1 MNRGKDE
8 ILGYLSSQSWYP
20 RFMELMNKYQSSEA
34 YKQSILAGNK
44 REHTLLSAFPF
55 KELSEEEKI
64 EWIERHN
71 EFFFW
76 FRGMRG
82 KRNSVKAN
90 GTEQVARRKRRI
102 AMHILRK
109 EQKKTERKT
118 ERKAERVEQQR
129 TERKKP
135 IIHEPSMER
144 AQRNLS
150 AAKMYLAKKR
160 LASQNK
166 GHRSAIKPKDDKEYQ
181 K

>member
-8 ILGYLSSQSWYP
+8 ILGYLSSQSWFP

-44 REHTLLSAFPF
+44 REYTLLSAFPF
-55 KELSEEEKI
+55 KELDEEEKI

-109 EQKKTERKT
+109 ERKTEGKTERKT
-118 ERKAERVEQQR
+118 ERVEQQR

-160 LASQNK
+160 QEK
-166 GHRSAIKPKDDKEYQ
+166 GHRSAIKPKDNKEYQ

>member
-8 ILGYLSSQSWYP
+8 ILGYLSSQSWFP
-20 RFMELMNKYQSSEA
+20 RFMELLNKYQSSEA

-71 EFFFW
+71 EFFYW

-102 AMHILRK
+102 AMQILRK
-109 EQKKTERKT
+109 EQKKTEGKT
-118 ERKAERVEQQR
+118 ERKTERVEQQR

-135 IIHEPSMER
+135 IIYDQSMER

-150 AAKMYLAKKR
+150 AAKMYLARKR
-160 LASQNK
+160 AEK
-166 GHRSAIKPKDDKEYQ
+166 GA
-181 K
+181 

>member
-8 ILGYLSSQSWYP
+8 ILGYLSSQSWFP

-34 YKQSILAGNK
+34 YKESILAGNK
-44 REHTLLSAFPF
+44 REYTLLSAFPF

-82 KRNSVKAN
+82 KRNSIKAN

-109 EQKKTERKT
+109 ERKT
-118 ERKAERVEQQR
+118 GGKTERVEQQR

-150 AAKMYLAKKR
+150 AAKLYLAKKR
-160 LASQNK
+160 QNK
-166 GHRSAIKPKDDKEYQ
+166 GHRSVIKPKDDKEYQ
-181 K
+181 N

>member
-8 ILGYLSSQSWYP
+8 ILGYLSSQSWFP

-102 AMHILRK
+102 AMQILRK
-109 EQKKTERKT
+109 ERKKTEQK
-118 ERKAERVEQQR
+118 

-135 IIHEPSMER
+135 IIHEPSMAR

-150 AAKMYLAKKR
+150 AAKLYLAKKR
-160 LASQNK
+160 QEK
-166 GHRSAIKPKDDKEYQ
+166 GIGAQSSPKTIKSTKNSYKWL